1 MGEIKRNRSGGLSI
15 SISEFDCAPS
25 PPTKAD
31 MSTSSVGYADG
42 NGNGNSNGNPVLTGM
57 QEHYLKRELISR
69 QVKFEINELN
79 TPTALQRFGAPFRS
93 PLGEVAPVDS
103 ELPILRYMFVNHVRN
118 FPFLDRAKEK
128 EFWQD
133 RLQVF
138 LESFATKRISS
149 SEDRLEETKRRKIA
163 LKCEKMV
170 ELMIN
175 SGIPTASGYEE
186 RVSFKEIEA
195 AGGADRHAQ
204 ESALIANMPEGHWIN
219 GWDVNVVSVKKTTVK
234 KTMRRHTHAE
244 FILRVK
250 RQGQTDITVGRRYGE
265 FISLHRNLRNELPGK
280 VLAPVPRKIK
290 VSQSTTSSFLSTG
303 ATADDTA
310 SLSSFGSS
318 EYTSSDSTAT
328 SPTPAKGHKKSVSLT
343 VTLGIRGASRNSS
356 RRSVAEIPQ
365 DEEIKLWRENQR
377 VSLRAFI
384 RNLLQDEQVANSE
397 AMRGFLLENPVELS
411 EEQLVDEQRRRALDE
426 IRLEE
431 QKKFYEVARQRAREL
446 DVYME
451 SFRREI
457 IESNGLTRL
466 FAEIRRKNKLADLDI
481 QYRKFAEWLRIEV
494 AAAIYHIFLAEDN
507 SSELF
512 AQGKRIHSLIPYTLL
527 KNIIRIAN
535 PATVITGVL
544 DLFLATPFKSRSLM
558 QRVLG
563 MAINDGIKHLQ
574 KSVDSLFVKI
584 DDPVLCEKLKAFTKA
599 DEEVKDEIRL
609 QAKQDQNDL
618 VVTILRSSYLGDELD
633 PSQIE
638 KVFNGYVSFVGA
650 IDNIHDEIKSSA
662 QYFSYLKQLLKLY
675 TRQRD
680 KEMMLAI
687 IEEPVTLQLFRDL
700 FTIFY
705 EPLIRVYK
713 SANVHNSVTDFAVF
727 VDDLIGVVEKAQSQ
741 DMATDPNQTVQSFID
756 LCARHEDNF
765 YKFVHEVHIHDDG
778 LFENLMGWLEQ
789 ILEFLRNGPRS
800 EGKLDMNQLFK
811 KGFEDGVVDSER
823 AKVEID
829 MLIDWQVRRRKWH
842 EDKTRQ
848 KMASGDTAGTN
859 SMGKRDS
866 TWTLAST
873 SPIGIST
880 RDFGIA
886 DEDLESL
893 QSVNGGGYVNNSNG
907 SGNNM
912 SEAEYE
918 KTMMSED
925 EDEQDERLGD
935 PILTERRKRK
945 RHVEHLKSKAGE
957 PVKPKLEEI
966 PKLGERFLDMLDR
979 KSVV

>member
-1 MGEIKRNRSGGLSI
+1 
-15 SISEFDCAPS
+15 
-25 PPTKAD
+25 
-31 MSTSSVGYADG
+31 
-42 NGNGNSNGNPVLTGM
+42 
-57 QEHYLKRELISR
+57 
-69 QVKFEINELN
+69 
-79 TPTALQRFGAPFRS
+79 
-93 PLGEVAPVDS
+93 
-103 ELPILRYMFVNHVRN
+103 
-118 FPFLDRAKEK
+118 
-128 EFWQD
+128 
-133 RLQVF
+133 

-457 IESNGLTRL
+457 IESS
-466 FAEIRRKNKLADLDI
+466 
-481 QYRKFAEWLRIEV
+481 KFFFCA
-494 AAAIYHIFLAEDN
+494 HILV
-507 SSELF
+507 SM
-512 AQGKRIHSLIPYTLL
+512 KR
-527 KNIIRIAN
+527 
-535 PATVITGVL
+535 
-544 DLFLATPFKSRSLM
+544 
-558 QRVLG
+558 
-563 MAINDGIKHLQ
+563 
-574 KSVDSLFVKI
+574 
-584 DDPVLCEKLKAFTKA
+584 
-599 DEEVKDEIRL
+599 
-609 QAKQDQNDL
+609 
-618 VVTILRSSYLGDELD
+618 
-633 PSQIE
+633 
-638 KVFNGYVSFVGA
+638 
-650 IDNIHDEIKSSA
+650 
-662 QYFSYLKQLLKLY
+662 
-675 TRQRD
+675 
-680 KEMMLAI
+680 
-687 IEEPVTLQLFRDL
+687 
-700 FTIFY
+700 
-705 EPLIRVYK
+705 
-713 SANVHNSVTDFAVF
+713 ANVFE
-727 VDDLIGVVEKAQSQ
+727 LCRWPYKVV
-741 DMATDPNQTVQSFID
+741 
-756 LCARHEDNF
+756 C
-765 YKFVHEVHIHDDG
+765 
-778 LFENLMGWLEQ
+778 
-789 ILEFLRNGPRS
+789 
-800 EGKLDMNQLFK
+800 
-811 KGFEDGVVDSER
+811 
-823 AKVEID
+823 
-829 MLIDWQVRRRKWH
+829 
-842 EDKTRQ
+842 
-848 KMASGDTAGTN
+848 
-859 SMGKRDS
+859 
-866 TWTLAST
+866 
-873 SPIGIST
+873 
-880 RDFGIA
+880 
-886 DEDLESL
+886 
-893 QSVNGGGYVNNSNG
+893 
-907 SGNNM
+907 
-912 SEAEYE
+912 
-918 KTMMSED
+918 
-925 EDEQDERLGD
+925 
-935 PILTERRKRK
+935 
-945 RHVEHLKSKAGE
+945 
-957 PVKPKLEEI
+957 
-966 PKLGERFLDMLDR
+966 
-979 KSVV
+979 